1 MTARGLISLVS
12 LIFCSVPCDR
22 LSWLP
27 VSFYRAML
35 CAARTMAVARC
46 LSVHPTVCPSV
57 TRHYCA
63 ETAKHIIKLFQSH
76 HSRFSLPNVMAI
88 FQQIPSPGRGRRMQM
103 KNRDFL
109 TDISL
114 HLENDT
120 RQGHSNYGMRIVPKL
135 SSGTIFNDLDDHN
148 RDFKVTPL
156 FEAEYLRNGTR
167 YIVTMKYMY

>member
-1 MTARGLISLVS
+1 MTSQISQYVRHAASITHMQRRRRHMTARGLISLVS

-88 FQQIPSPGRGRRMQM
+88 FQQIPPPGRGRRMQM
-103 KNRDFL
+103 KNRDFFDRYL
-109 TDISL
+109 A
-114 HLENDT
+114 
-120 RQGHSNYGMRIVPKL
+120 
-135 SSGTIFNDLDDHN
+135 SS
-148 RDFKVTPL
+148 RK
-156 FEAEYLRNGTR
+156 
-167 YIVTMKYMY
+167 